1 MNGTMT
7 VSFEPKKSL
16 TAFRSFT
23 AAPWVAHLSTGVSV
37 RAARAVSGVGMR
49 RGSLQSGTRFPVFC
63 PRLPASVLALL
74 AAGLFSACQAGPA
87 RPSVSFAAPALASP
101 AAGAVYN
108 FTDQPVSVTFAN
120 AVRSGTAVVTYSVEV
135 ATAASFAGNVVA
147 ASDIAEGTGGV
158 TSVRLPVLGGNT
170 TYYWRTR
177 ATVDGITGE
186 PSPTS
191 TFVVRPAV
199 VLQPPGP
206 VTPSSG
212 GVTGLAR
219 PTFTVDNAVRTGP
232 AGVLTYEFQVSTS
245 AAFGTLAASASVG
258 EQPTQTSWTPTVD
271 LPEGALFWRA
281 RALDPAS
288 GAVGTFSTTV
298 SFERRRFG
306 APGDQIDLSAVT
318 VVLGPQNIGTWPAT
332 GTVTSTVAQPFQL
345 CIDHDKLGS
354 WPGAEFFEDPG
365 TLTQGN
371 QWMFAFIGGRWYG
384 GAGRWS
390 RVGQACKST
399 TGAADFFGGTFYM
412 DAAEPLRSYVPR
424 TGDVIGL
431 MFSTPAR
438 FYPGM
443 RTVDERTNVVLVPFG
458 P

>member
-1 MNGTMT
+1 M
-7 VSFEPKKSL
+7 
-16 TAFRSFT
+16 
-23 AAPWVAHLSTGVSV
+23 
-37 RAARAVSGVGMR
+37 AR
-49 RGSLQSGTRFPVFC
+49 PI
-63 PRLPASVLALL
+63 
-74 AAGLFSACQAGPA
+74 FSASMVALVSAVWLSACDSAPA
-87 RPSVSFAAPALASP
+87 RPSISFAAPAITSP
-101 AAGAVYN
+101 AAGAAYN

-120 AVRSGTAVVTYSVEV
+120 AVRTGTAPVVYTVEV
-135 ATAASFAGNVVA
+135 ATAPSFGTVIFT
-147 ASDIAEGTGGV
+147 ASDVAEGSGGV
-158 TSVRLPVLGGNT
+158 TSVRLPLLGGNT

-177 ATVDGITGE
+177 ATVDGVAGE
-186 PSPTS
+186 PSTTA
-191 TFVVRPAV
+191 TFFVRPAV
-199 VLQPPGP
+199 VIESPSLIS
-206 VTPSSG
+206 PSSG

-219 PTFTVDNAVRTGP
+219 PTFTVANAARSGP
-232 AGVLTYEFQVSTS
+232 AGVISYEFQVSTS
-245 AAFGTLAASASVG
+245 AAFGTLVASATVG
-258 EQPTQTSWTPTVD
+258 EQPTQTSWAPTVD

-281 RALDPAS
+281 RAIDAAS
-288 GAVGTFSTTV
+288 GVTSSFSATA

-412 DAAEPLRSYVPR
+412 DTAEPLRSYVPR